1 MENKADLIILEDNS
15 ADQQDQNII
24 LDENTI
30 ILAAGDTYSL
40 IDMDAL
46 EKAVDASGLSYQDIS
61 RKADISISSIYK
73 FFSRT
78 SKNPTFYNVL
88 MIFKVIGASVDT
100 LCGLK
105 PKAKPTP
112 TDALKEKIIRMED
125 QIKTMEYKLEVKDT
139 HIADLE
145 RQKSDAEIL
154 RDRYKEHFMA
164 EIEKERTRYAAEL
177 DQERKR
183 CDSELIRRDQQ
194 HEEEKKIIR
203 RRGTVRFVL
212 AMSLAGLSTLLFGLY
227 IGADMILSGDYALL
241 RQLFQ

>member
-1 MENKADLIILEDNS
+1 MDNSPKMFILEDNS
-15 ADQQDQNII
+15 ADTQDKNVI
-24 LDENTI
+24 LAENTM

-40 IDMDAL
+40 INMDAL
-46 EKAVDASGLSYQDIS
+46 EEAVDASGLSYQDIS
-61 RKADISISSIYK
+61 DRADISISSIYK

-145 RQKSDAEIL
+145 RQKSDAETL

-164 EIEKERTRYAAEL
+164 EIEKERTRHAAEL

-212 AMSLAGLSTLLFGLY
+212 AMSLAALSTLLFGLY
-227 IGADMILSGDYALL
+227 LGADMLLSGDYALL

>member
-1 MENKADLIILEDNS
+1 MKNSADLMILHDNS
-15 ADQQDQNII
+15 ADQQDKNLI

-30 ILAAGDTYSL
+30 ILASGDTYTL

-61 RKADISISSIYK
+61 RKSGISISSIYK
-73 FFSRT
+73 FFSRS
-78 SKNPTFYNVL
+78 SKNPTFFNVL
-88 MIFKVIGASVDT
+88 MIFKAVGASVDT

-112 TDALKEKIIRMED
+112 TDALREQVICMEH
-125 QIKTMEYKLEVKDT
+125 QIQNMEYRLDVKDK

-154 RDRYKEHFMA
+154 RDRYKAHFMS
-164 EIEKERTRYAAEL
+164 EIEKERTRHAAEL

-183 CDSELIRRDQQ
+183 CDTDLLRLEQQ

-203 RRGTVRFVL
+203 RRGTIRFVL
-212 AMSLAGLSTLLFGLY
+212 AMSLAALSTLLFGLY
-227 IGADMILSGDYALL
+227 LCADMLLYGDYALL